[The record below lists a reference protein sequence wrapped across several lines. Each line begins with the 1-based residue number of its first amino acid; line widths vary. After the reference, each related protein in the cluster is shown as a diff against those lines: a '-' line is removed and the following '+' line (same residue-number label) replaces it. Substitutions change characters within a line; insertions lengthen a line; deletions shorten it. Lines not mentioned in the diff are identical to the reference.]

1 MSFRVAGPKWTRN
14 IIVSSYVL
22 GKKHELLFPH
32 YCCIPLILTRFC
44 FPAQMLSKKG
54 SISPS
59 ESWERSVR
67 IFILTNTLFEVPDI
81 VMHAVKSTTKDVS
94 YIFIHVMYRIHFAL
108 DPILF
113 VGLNARYR
121 QMVFKCW
128 SSCLSGRE
136 VVSATREQDLEYRQG
151 EQHPQVESKC

>member
-1 MSFRVAGPKWTRN
+1 MSFRVVGPKWTRN

-22 GKKHELLFPH
+22 GKNTN
-32 YCCIPLILTRFC
+32 YCSLIIVVFLYFLTRFC

-151 EQHPQVESKC
+151 EEHPQVESKC